1 MKKKYSKT
9 KSKNYIHLIHP
20 YEPIFNSESKILI
33 LGTIPSISSREN
45 GFFYMHNKNRF
56 WPIMQ
61 TIFNVK
67 FKYKNNEGKNA
78 INERKNFL
86 INNKIA
92 LWDVIHSCDII
103 SSDDNSIK
111 NVQVNDFKQVFLN
124 SQIQCVFC
132 TGNKAFKTYEKYC
145 KGLYDKKCFCL
156 PSTSPAN
163 QINFPFDKICEIYKE
178 NICKFINVENKSDDN
193 KNDNKNDYKNDDNKN
208 DDNNNNK
215 NDDNNNDNKNDDN
228 NKNDNKNDD
237 INDNNKNDNNNNKND
252 DEKNENKN
260 NNNIK

>member
-1 MKKKYSKT
+1 MKRKYSKS
-9 KSKNYIHLIHP
+9 KEKKNYIHLIHP

-61 TIFNVK
+61 KIFNIE

-86 INNKIA
+86 INKKIA
-92 LWDVIHSCDII
+92 IWDVIHSCDII
-103 SSDDNSIK
+103 ASDDNSIK
-111 NVQVNDFKQVFLN
+111 NVQVNDFKKVFLN
-124 SQIQCVFC
+124 SKIQCVFC

-163 QINFPFDKICEIYKE
+163 QIKFPFDKICEIYKE
-178 NICKFINVENKSDDN
+178 NICKFIDVES
-193 KNDNKNDYKNDDNKN
+193 DNKN

-215 NDDNNNDNKNDDN
+215 NDDKNDNKNNDNKNDD
-228 NKNDNKNDD
+228 K
-237 INDNNKNDNNNNKND
+237 NDNNKNNKND
-252 DEKNENKN
+252 DKNE
-260 NNNIK
+260 NNNIKEN

>member
-61 TIFNVK
+61 KIFNIE

-86 INNKIA
+86 INKKIA
-92 LWDVIHSCDII
+92 IWDVIHSCDII
-103 SSDDNSIK
+103 ASDDNSIK
-111 NVQVNDFKQVFLN
+111 NVQVNDFKKLFLN
-124 SQIQCVFC
+124 SKIQCVFC

-163 QINFPFDKICEIYKE
+163 QIKFPFDKICEIYKE
-178 NICKFINVENKSDDN
+178 NICKFI
-193 KNDNKNDYKNDDNKN
+193 
-208 DDNNNNK
+208 
-215 NDDNNNDNKNDDN
+215 
-228 NKNDNKNDD
+228 
-237 INDNNKNDNNNNKND
+237 
-252 DEKNENKN
+252 EKL
-260 NNNIK
+260 

>member
-78 INERKNFL
+78 INERKNFV

-178 NICKFINVENKSDDN
+178 NICKFINVENK
-193 KNDNKNDYKNDDNKN
+193 NDDN
-208 DDNNNNK
+208 NNNNK
-215 NDDNNNDNKNDDN
+215 NDDNNNNNDDNNNNNKNDDN
-228 NKNDNKNDD
+228 NNNNKNDD
-237 INDNNKNDNNNNKND
+237 NNNKND

>member
-111 NVQVNDFKQVFLN
+111 NVQVNDFKKVFLN
-124 SQIQCVFC
+124 SKIQCVFC

-178 NICKFINVENKSDDN
+178 NICKFINVENKN
-193 KNDNKNDYKNDDNKN
+193 KNDDNNNNN
-208 DDNNNNK
+208 DDNNNNNK

>member
-1 MKKKYSKT
+1 MKRKYSKS
-9 KSKNYIHLIHP
+9 KEKKNYIHLIHP

-61 TIFNVK
+61 KIFNIE

-86 INNKIA
+86 INKKIA
-92 LWDVIHSCDII
+92 IWDVIHSCDII
-103 SSDDNSIK
+103 ASDDNSIK
-111 NVQVNDFKQVFLN
+111 NVQVNDFKKLFLN
-124 SQIQCVFC
+124 SKIQCVFC

-163 QINFPFDKICEIYKE
+163 QIKFPFDKICEIYKE
-178 NICKFINVENKSDDN
+178 NICKFIDVESDD
-193 KNDNKNDYKNDDNKN
+193 KN

-215 NDDNNNDNKNDDN
+215 NDDKNDNKNNDNKNDD
-228 NKNDNKNDD
+228 K
-237 INDNNKNDNNNNKND
+237 NDNNKNNKND
-252 DEKNENKN
+252 DKNE
-260 NNNIK
+260 NNNIKEN

>member
-1 MKKKYSKT
+1 MKRKYSKS
-9 KSKNYIHLIHP
+9 KEKKNYIHLIHP

-61 TIFNVK
+61 KIFNIE

-103 SSDDNSIK
+103 ASDDNSIK
-111 NVQVNDFKQVFLN
+111 NVQVNDFKKLFLN
-124 SQIQCVFC
+124 SKIQCVFC

-163 QINFPFDKICEIYKE
+163 QIKFPFDKICEIYKE
-178 NICKFINVENKSDDN
+178 NICKFI
-193 KNDNKNDYKNDDNKN
+193 
-208 DDNNNNK
+208 
-215 NDDNNNDNKNDDN
+215 
-228 NKNDNKNDD
+228 
-237 INDNNKNDNNNNKND
+237 
-252 DEKNENKN
+252 EKL
-260 NNNIK
+260 